1 MDRNVR
7 TKSKDNNLTKAIIFI
22 LLITMIAMI
31 LVSGTYAKY
40 TSSAKGT
47 ATAAV
52 AKWAFNVNDTD
63 IATNETVTFSLFDTV
78 KDEDGSEE
86 TDVAAGVV
94 APGTS
99 GEFTLKLQNA
109 SEVKAQYGID
119 YTITN
124 ANNVPI
130 QYSVNGGEWSSDLAD
145 VVAGDATTLEAGAS
159 ADDIT
164 IQWKWVYAGD
174 DAADTELGDL
184 ARQGTAPTVTVEAN
198 ISASQYVNP

>member
-22 LLITMIAMI
+22 LLISMIAMI

-47 ATAAV
+47 ATATV
-52 AKWAFNVNDTD
+52 AKWAFNVGDTD
-63 IATNETVTFSLFDTV
+63 IATSETVTFDLFSTV
-78 KDEDGSEE
+78 KDEDGSVEE
-86 TDVAAGVV
+86 DVAAGVV

-99 GEFTLKLQNA
+99 GEFTLKLQNT
-109 SEVKAQYGID
+109 SDVEAQYAID
-119 YTITN
+119 YTVTN

-130 QYSVNGGEWSSDLAD
+130 QYSVNGGEWSPDLAD
-145 VVAGDATTLEAGAS
+145 VVAGDATILDAGAS

-164 IQWKWVYAGD
+164 IQWRWVFNGVDAD
-174 DAADTELGDL
+174 DTALGEL
-184 ARQGTAPTVTVEAN
+184 AREGSAPTVTVEAN
-198 ISASQYVNP
+198 ISANQYVNP